1 VLDAVFAEE
10 GERTAADEL
19 ARRSKAQFAGVWLD
33 APPETLMTRIA
44 GREGD
49 ASDATA
55 NIIGKQLG
63 YDLGHLDWL
72 RVDAGGT
79 PEETLKRL
87 RGTVPFRFSAP
98 S

>member
-10 GERTAADEL
+10 GERTAAAEL

-33 APPETLMTRIA
+33 APPETLVARIA
-44 GREGD
+44 ARRHD

-55 NIIGKQLG
+55 DVIGKQLC

-79 PEETLKRL
+79 PVETITRL
-87 RGTVPFRFSAP
+87 RGMVPFRFSAP